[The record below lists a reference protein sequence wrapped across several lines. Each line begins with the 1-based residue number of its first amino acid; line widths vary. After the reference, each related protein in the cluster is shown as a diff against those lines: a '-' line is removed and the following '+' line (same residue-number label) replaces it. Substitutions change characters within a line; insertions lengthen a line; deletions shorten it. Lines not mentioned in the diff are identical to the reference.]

1 MVHKDASSYGLT
13 AKSDSV
19 SALGI
24 PMINYLHQNWTVNF
38 NEEVLVSM
46 FVSRIQFTKQSV
58 VCEALGLYSSCLMYM
73 FA

>member
-1 MVHKDASSYGLT
+1 
-13 AKSDSV
+13 
-19 SALGI
+19 
-24 PMINYLHQNWTVNF
+24 MIKYLHQNWTVNF

-58 VCEALGLYSSCLMYM
+58 VYEALGICSSCLVYL